1 MEKETKSE
9 NVVPVGAKF
18 ELNIEGKKAYLKAVP
33 RHVLETAMGLIMPTH
48 GAPKLITAGEV
59 ILNACWISGDEEIR
73 TDNDLLVEA
82 CLQSV
87 SLIERKEASLK
98 KL

>member
-1 MEKETKSE
+1 MEKETKKE

-18 ELNIEGKKAYLKAVP
+18 ELEIEGRKAYLKSVP
-33 RHVLETAMGLIMPTH
+33 RAVLETAMGLIMPTH

-73 TDNDLLVEA
+73 KDNDLLVEA

-87 SLIERKEASLK
+87 AIIERKESSLK